1 MFYMMVSEDLMVS
14 TILHCVDG
22 VSIGVYSCKAMG
34 LHSCHI
40 DHTWRGVWL
49 VTDPRALKDIA

>member
-1 MFYMMVSEDLMVS
+1 MFYMMGSEDLMVS

-22 VSIGVYSCKAMG
+22 VSIGVFSCKAMG

-49 VTDPRALKDIA
+49 L